1 MMAWSVTE
9 RRQEIAIRMALGAS
23 REQMLSMVLGR
34 ALLLA
39 AIGIS
44 LGLAVAPVATRTLS
58 GLLYDITPTD
68 PLAFAVTGVALGA
81 VAVLSA
87 LVPALRAARVQP
99 ASVIKY

>member
-1 MMAWSVTE
+1 
-9 RRQEIAIRMALGAS
+9 
-23 REQMLSMVLGR
+23 MLSMVLGR

-44 LGLAVAPVATRTLS
+44 LGLAAAPLATRTLS
-58 GLLYDITPTD
+58 GLLYGITATD
-68 PLAFAVTGVALGA
+68 PVAFVVTGVSLGA

-99 ASVIKY
+99 AAVVKY